1 MRRVSERRKRKR
13 DYATTVQWMWQWQW
27 QWHGSG
33 RGRGTGRGE
42 MELLR
47 RRRWR
52 RYMVTNTHTHT
63 QRDTHTYAGSHTCD
77 LAGRMYS
84 LNELLSAYTE
94 PRLQFSAF
102 GFHFL
107 LVLLLSFCLFW
118 AWLSSDVSW
127 CCCWQCCF
135 CVDCCS
141 CQPAASCLLFA
152 VVVVVVA
159 FVLLFKLFRLFSC
172 VMARLCAIFI
182 SSKWI
187 SHPLPAQ
194 WSSCSQLLFVLLF

>member
-1 MRRVSERRKRKR
+1 
-13 DYATTVQWMWQWQW
+13 
-27 QWHGSG
+27 
-33 RGRGTGRGE
+33 

-84 LNELLSAYTE
+84 LNELLSVYTE

-107 LVLLLSFCLFW
+107 LVLLFSFCLFGLGL
-118 AWLSSDVSW
+118 AQMFRD
-127 CCCWQCCF
+127 
-135 CVDCCS
+135 
-141 CQPAASCLLFA
+141 
-152 VVVVVVA
+152 VVVGSVA
-159 FVLLFKLFRLFSC
+159 FVLI
-172 VMARLCAIFI
+172 VVAANQ
-182 SSKWI
+182 
-187 SHPLPAQ
+187 LPAV
-194 WSSCSQLLFVLLF
+194 SCLLL